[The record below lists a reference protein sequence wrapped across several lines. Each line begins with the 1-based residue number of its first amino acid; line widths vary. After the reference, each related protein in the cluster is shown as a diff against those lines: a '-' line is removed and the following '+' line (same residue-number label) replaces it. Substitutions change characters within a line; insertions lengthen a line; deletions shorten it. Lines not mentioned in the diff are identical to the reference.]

1 MRCCLGLVLLLVH
14 WVYGDWCVL
23 LLLLF
28 SFRDYLYVVI
38 SFSYF
43 HASFNIINNVAGR
56 RGSEMLPK
64 SHQDGNHSC
73 HRTVFVSGKLECV
86 MRLMVVGM
94 VKMNPLELA
103 EWVCLQESCISGS
116 SIYWATSQKIFFS
129 YHCHCSFDVLLQSGK
144 IDHRSGT
151 CPVRSSPVASLRDLR
166 HNHHTIAV

>member
-1 MRCCLGLVLLLVH
+1 M
-14 WVYGDWCVL
+14 L

-56 RGSEMLPK
+56 RGNKMLPK

-94 VKMNPLELA
+94 VKMKPLELA
-103 EWVCLQESCISGS
+103 ERVC
-116 SIYWATSQKIFFS
+116 
-129 YHCHCSFDVLLQSGK
+129 
-144 IDHRSGT
+144 
-151 CPVRSSPVASLRDLR
+151 
-166 HNHHTIAV
+166 